1 MCQVLNSFKGLMER
15 MIELHASFCFMK
27 FYLHYFVYPP
37 GNRKTFLGMF
47 EKFP

>member
-1 MCQVLNSFKGLMER
+1 MER
-15 MIELHASFCFMK
+15 MIELHASFRFMK